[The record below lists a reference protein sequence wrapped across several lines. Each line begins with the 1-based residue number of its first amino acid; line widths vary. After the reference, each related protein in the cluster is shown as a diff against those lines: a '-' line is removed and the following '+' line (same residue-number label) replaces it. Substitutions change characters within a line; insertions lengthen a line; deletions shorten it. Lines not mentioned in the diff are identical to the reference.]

1 LTGLIQ
7 LLGANGD
14 AKRWRVMEGEFLGLI
29 HLLGCDLTKV
39 AVSRRPSKMA
49 SKGNIVVQIK
59 NFLLTNYW
67 RSLRLKYNIVD
78 Y

>member
-7 LLGANGD
+7 LLGANED
-14 AKRWRVMEGEFLGLI
+14 AKRWQLMEGKFLDLM
-29 HLLGCDLTKV
+29 HLLVCDFTS
-39 AVSRRPSKMA
+39 ATVSRRPSKMA

-78 Y
+78 H